1 MLSSAGHIVC
11 TPGSFVPLKN
21 RPRVIDLKTSD
32 ESNTSYEGVSERFQG
47 ENSSRYS

>member
-21 RPRVIDLKTSD
+21 RPRVIELKASA
-32 ESNTSYEGVSERFQG
+32 ENKSGYEGVSMLPKGYR
-47 ENSSRYS
+47 